1 MRLKKYA
8 SKKVVAI
15 VITAMVTLGSLF
27 FQNRQI
33 QNLKKQ
39 LSDSQIKIEQI
50 HDTSQTTIDPAT
62 IQAKLNKQCE
72 FKILDGTI
80 NIKHTYNYEREGF
93 MGIDHTRVLT
103 GTADFYYQI
112 TTDLRNAKV
121 IDANDSTI
129 IVTIDEAQ
137 VNQKSCHRVADTFVR
152 MDEECTQSLMTNK
165 KDAEETTRLWED
177 TFDTKGY
184 EYVKEY
190 YGFTDVR
197 NSLQAQTEEQIKTLF
212 EELGYNQNVEV
223 VINYNCPTVVK
234 GVSTTVASTTAADS
248 DGCTDEELQET
259 FQTVDYEIGEDG
271 MKKSNGFTLIENISE
286 IKTYLANQKVTRSI
300 NKIQIHHMAS
310 PSYSTWE
317 KTDTKI
323 FSEPHF
329 GRTNSLN
336 SYGKSTW
343 GSKDENG
350 NYIAQHFNVFPDG
363 QITSGRSLNNTP
375 IGITGW
381 NTGAICIEIYG
392 NFDEGKD
399 VMNEA
404 QKQAVIALVAELC
417 DRFNITPSENTVR
430 YHAWFTR
437 TGSYLGGYVPG
448 KSTKTCP
455 GTAFFGGNTMKAY
468 KANFLPAIQN
478 YGKVST
484 QEVIN
489 VNSYMVK
496 VTADTLNVRK
506 GPGTSYAITTQ
517 VKKNQVY
524 TIVETQGK
532 WGKLK
537 SGAGWIHLGYTS
549 KV

>member
-33 QNLKKQ
+33 LNLKKQ

-112 TTDLRNAKV
+112 TTDLRNATV
-121 IDANDSTI
+121 IDADDKTI
-129 IVTIDEAQ
+129 VVSINEAQ
-137 VNQKSCHRVADTFVR
+137 VNQKSCHRIADTFIR
-152 MDEECTQSLMTNK
+152 INDECSQSLMTNK
-165 KDAEETTRLWED
+165 KDAEETARLWED
-177 TFDTKGY
+177 TFDKKGY

-190 YGFTDVR
+190 YGFSDVR
-197 NSLQAQTEEQIKTLF
+197 SNLQAQTEEQIKTLF
-212 EELGYNQNVEV
+212 EELGYSQNVEV

-234 GVSTTVASTTAADS
+234 GISTIEDS
-248 DGCTDEELQET
+248 DGFTDEELQET
-259 FQTVDYEIGEDG
+259 FEFIEYEIGEDG
-271 MKKSNGFTLIENISE
+271 MKQSNGFTLIEKTSE
-286 IKTYLANQKVTRSI
+286 IKTYLAGQKVNRKI
-300 NKIQIHHMAS
+300 NKIQIHHMSS

-317 KTDTKI
+317 KTDKKI

-343 GSKDENG
+343 GSRDDKG
-350 NYIAQHFNVFPDG
+350 HYIAQHFNVFPDG
-363 QITSGRSLNNTP
+363 QITSGRSLNSTP
-375 IGITGW
+375 IGIKGW

-392 NFDEGKD
+392 NFDKGKD
-399 VMNEA
+399 QMNEA

-417 DRFNITPSENTVR
+417 D
-430 YHAWFTR
+430 
-437 TGSYLGGYVPG
+437 
-448 KSTKTCP
+448 
-455 GTAFFGGNTMKAY
+455 
-468 KANFLPAIQN
+468 
-478 YGKVST
+478 
-484 QEVIN
+484 
-489 VNSYMVK
+489 
-496 VTADTLNVRK
+496 
-506 GPGTSYAITTQ
+506 
-517 VKKNQVY
+517 
-524 TIVETQGK
+524 
-532 WGKLK
+532 
-537 SGAGWIHLGYTS
+537 
-549 KV
+549 

>member
-50 HDTSQTTIDPAT
+50 HDTSQTKIDPAT

-93 MGIDHTRVLT
+93 MGLYHTKVLT

-121 IDANDSTI
+121 IDANDATI

-137 VNQKSCHRVADTFVR
+137 VNQKSCHRVTDTFVR
-152 MDEECTQSLMTNK
+152 MDEECTQSLMSNK

-177 TFDTKGY
+177 TFDKKGY

-190 YGFTDVR
+190 YGFADVR
-197 NSLQAQTEEQIKTLF
+197 SNLNRQTEEQIKILF
-212 EELGYNQNVEV
+212 EELGYKQDVEV
-223 VINYNCPTVVK
+223 VMNYNCPTVVK
-234 GVSTTVASTTAADS
+234 GVSTTAEDS
-248 DGCTDEELQET
+248 DGYTDDESTET
-259 FQTVDYEIGEDG
+259 FEVIEYEIGEDG
-271 MKKSNGFTLIENISE
+271 MKQSNGFTLMEKTSE
-286 IKTYLANQKVTRSI
+286 IKTYLNNQKVNRQI
-300 NKIQIHHMAS
+300 NRIQIHHMSS

-317 KTDTKI
+317 KTDKKI

-343 GSKDENG
+343 GSRDDKG
-350 NYIAQHFNVFPDG
+350 HYIAQHFNVFPDG
-363 QITSGRSLNNTP
+363 QITSGRSLNSTP
-375 IGITGW
+375 IGIKGW

-392 NFDEGKD
+392 NFDKGKD
-399 VMNEA
+399 QMNEA
-404 QKQAVIALVAELC
+404 QKQAVVALVAELC
-417 DRFNITPSENTVR
+417 DRFDIKPSEDTIR
-430 YHAWFTR
+430 YHAWFTAG
-437 TGSYLGGYVPG
+437 GSYLGGYIPG
-448 KSTKTCP
+448 RSTKTCP
-455 GTAFFGGNTMKAY
+455 GTGFFGGNTMKAF
-468 KANFLPAIQN
+468 KENFLPAIKN
-478 YGKVST
+478 YGKIPT

-496 VTADTLNVRK
+496 VTANTLNVRK

>member
-33 QNLKKQ
+33 HNLKNQ
-39 LSDSQIKIEQI
+39 LSNSQEKIEQI
-50 HDTSQTTIDPAT
+50 HDTSQTVIDPAT

-112 TTDLRNAKV
+112 TTDLRNATV
-121 IDANDSTI
+121 IDADDKTI
-129 IVTIDEAQ
+129 VVSINEAQ
-137 VNQKSCHRVADTFVR
+137 VNQKSCHRIADTFIR
-152 MDEECTQSLMTNK
+152 INDECSQSLMTNK
-165 KDAEETTRLWED
+165 KDAEETARLWED
-177 TFDTKGY
+177 TFDKKGY

-190 YGFTDVR
+190 YGFSDVR
-197 NSLQAQTEEQIKTLF
+197 SNLQSQTEEQIKTLF

-223 VINYNCPTVVK
+223 VINYNCPTAVK
-234 GVSTTVASTTAADS
+234 GIITIEDS
-248 DGCTDEELQET
+248 DGFTDEELQET
-259 FQTVDYEIGEDG
+259 FEFIEYEIGEDG
-271 MKKSNGFTLIENISE
+271 MKQSNGFTLMEKTSE
-286 IKTYLANQKVTRSI
+286 IKTYLNSQKVNRKI

-317 KTDTKI
+317 KTDKKI

-343 GSKDENG
+343 GSRDDKG
-350 NYIAQHFNVFPDG
+350 KYIAQHFNVFPDG
-363 QITSGRSLNNTP
+363 QITSGRSLNSTP
-375 IGITGW
+375 IGIKGW

-392 NFDEGKD
+392 NFDKGKD
-399 VMNEA
+399 QMNEA
-404 QKQAVIALVAELC
+404 QKQAVVALVAELC
-417 DRFNITPSENTVR
+417 DRFDIKPSANTIR
-430 YHAWFTR
+430 YHAWFTAKG
-437 TGSYLGGYVPG
+437 TYLGNYKAGR
-448 KSTKTCP
+448 STKTCP
-455 GTAFFGGNTMKAY
+455 GTGFFGGNTMA
-468 KANFLPAIQN
+468 AFERNFLPAIKN
-478 YGKVST
+478 YGKVPT

-489 VNSYMVK
+489 VNNYMVK

>member
-8 SKKVVAI
+8 SKKVVAL

-39 LSDSQIKIEQI
+39 LSDSQVKIEQI
-50 HDTSQTTIDPAT
+50 HDTSQTQIDPAT

-80 NIKHTYNYEREGF
+80 NIKHSYNYEREGF
-93 MGIDHTRVLT
+93 MGIDHNIVLA

-112 TTDLRNAKV
+112 TTDLRNATV
-121 IDANDSTI
+121 IDANDETI
-129 IVTIDEAQ
+129 IVSINEAQ

-152 MDEECTQSLMTNK
+152 MDDECTQSLMTNK
-165 KDAEETTRLWED
+165 KDTEKTTRLWED
-177 TFDTKGY
+177 TFDKKGY

-190 YGFTDVR
+190 YEFSDVR
-197 NSLQAQTEEQIKTLF
+197 KNLQKETEEQIKILF

-223 VINYNCPTVVK
+223 VINYHCPTVVK
-234 GVSTTVASTTAADS
+234 GISTIEDS
-248 DGCTDEELQET
+248 DGFTDEELQET
-259 FQTVDYEIGEDG
+259 FEFIEYEIGEDG
-271 MKKSNGFTLIENISE
+271 MKQSNGFTLIEKTSE
-286 IKTYLANQKVTRSI
+286 IKGYLNNQKVNRTI

-317 KTDTKI
+317 KTDKKI

-329 GRTNSLN
+329 GRTNSLD

-343 GSKDENG
+343 GSRDDKG
-350 NYIAQHFNVFPDG
+350 KYIAQHFNVFPDG

-392 NFDEGKD
+392 NFDEGQD

-417 DRFNITPSENTVR
+417 DRFDIKPSENTIR
-430 YHAWFTR
+430 YHAWFTS
-437 TGSYLGGYVPG
+437 GGAYLGGYVPG
-448 KSTKTCP
+448 KSRKTCP
-455 GTAFFGGNTMKAY
+455 GTAFFGGNTMKAF
-468 KANFLPAIQN
+468 KENFLPAIEN
-478 YGKVST
+478 YGKVPV
-484 QEVIN
+484 QEAIN

-496 VTADTLNVRK
+496 VTTDTLNVRK

-537 SGAGWIHLGYTS
+537 SGTGWIHLGYTS

>member
-8 SKKVVAI
+8 SSKVVAI
-15 VITAMVTLGSLF
+15 ILTAMVVLGGLF

-39 LSDSQIKIEQI
+39 LSDSQVKIEQI
-50 HDTSQTTIDPAT
+50 YDTSQTQIDPAT
-62 IQAKLNKQCE
+62 IQAELNKQCE
-72 FKILDGTI
+72 FKILDGTV

-121 IDANDSTI
+121 IDANDETI
-129 IVTIDEAQ
+129 VVSINTAEVSKKA
-137 VNQKSCHRVADTFVR
+137 CHRVTDSFIR
-152 MDEECTQSLMTNK
+152 MDEECSQSLMSNK

-177 TFDTKGY
+177 TFDKKGY

-190 YGFTDVR
+190 YGFSDVR
-197 NSLQAQTEEQIKTLF
+197 SNLNAQTEEQIKTLF
-212 EELGYNQNVEV
+212 EELGYSQNVEV

-234 GVSTTVASTTAADS
+234 GVSTIEDS

-259 FQTVDYEIGEDG
+259 FEFIEYEIGEDG
-271 MKKSNGFTLIENISE
+271 MKQSNGFTLIEKISE
-286 IKTYLANQKVTRSI
+286 IKTYLAGQKVNRKI
-300 NKIQIHHMAS
+300 NKIQIHHMSS

-317 KTDTKI
+317 KTDKKI

-343 GSKDENG
+343 GSRDDKG
-350 NYIAQHFNVFPDG
+350 HYIAQHFNVFPDG
-363 QITSGRSLNNTP
+363 QITSGRSLNSTP
-375 IGITGW
+375 IGIKGW

-392 NFDEGKD
+392 NFDKGKD
-399 VMNEA
+399 QMNEA
-404 QKQAVIALVAELC
+404 QKQAVVALVAELC
-417 DRFNITPSENTVR
+417 DRFDIKPSEDTIR
-430 YHAWFTR
+430 YHAWFTAG
-437 TGSYLGGYVPG
+437 GSYLGGYIPG
-448 KSTKTCP
+448 RSTKTCP
-455 GTAFFGGNTMKAY
+455 GTGFFGGNTMKAF
-468 KANFLPAIQN
+468 KENFLPAIKN
-478 YGKVST
+478 YGKVPT

-496 VTADTLNVRK
+496 VTANTLNVRK

>member
-39 LSDSQIKIEQI
+39 LSNSQIKIEQI

-93 MGIDHTRVLT
+93 MGIDHTLVLT

-112 TTDLRNAKV
+112 TTDLKNATV
-121 IDANDSTI
+121 IDANDETI
-129 IVTIDEAQ
+129 IVSINEAQ
-137 VNQKSCHRVADTFVR
+137 VSQKSCHRVADTFVR
-152 MDEECTQSLMTNK
+152 IDDECTQTLMTNK

-177 TFDTKGY
+177 TFDKKGY

-190 YGFTDVR
+190 YGFADVR
-197 NSLQAQTEEQIKTLF
+197 SSLQVQTEEQIKTLF
-212 EELGYNQNVEV
+212 EELGYSQNVEV
-223 VINYNCPTVVK
+223 VINYNYPTIVK
-234 GVSTTVASTTAADS
+234 GLSTIEDS
-248 DGCTDEELQET
+248 DGFTDEELQET
-259 FQTVDYEIGEDG
+259 FEYIDYVIGEDG
-271 MKKSNGFTLIENISE
+271 MKQSNGFTLMEKPSE
-286 IKTYLANQKVTRSI
+286 IKTYLNSQKVNRTI

-317 KTDTKI
+317 KTDKKI

-336 SYGKSTW
+336 SYGKSAW
-343 GSKDENG
+343 GSRDDKG
-350 NYIAQHFNVFPDG
+350 KYIAQHFNVFPDG
-363 QITSGRSLNNTP
+363 QITSGRSLNSTP
-375 IGITGW
+375 IGIKGW

-392 NFDEGKD
+392 NFDKGKD
-399 VMNEA
+399 RMNEA

-417 DRFNITPSENTVR
+417 DRFDIKPSANTIR
-430 YHAWFTR
+430 YHAWFTAKG
-437 TGSYLGGYVPG
+437 TYLGDYKAGS
-448 KSTKTCP
+448 STKTCP
-455 GTAFFGGNTMKAY
+455 GTGFFGGNTMA
-468 KANFLPAIQN
+468 AFEQNFLPAIKN
-478 YGKVST
+478 YGKVPT

-496 VTADTLNVRK
+496 VTTDTLNVRK

-524 TIVETQGK
+524 TIVATQGK

-537 SGAGWIHLGYTS
+537 SGAGWIHLSYTS